1 MVFNRFYI
9 LFSHF
14 VIGMDRFDVV
24 LEENVDGGFVAL
36 VPRIPGCI
44 SEGETCAEALDN
56 VKDAIKAML
65 SVLKEDNIALTD
77 YSPFNRF
84 EIGKVA
90 V

>member
-44 SEGETCAEALDN
+44 SQGDTRSEALDN
-56 VKDAIKAML
+56 VTDAIKAML
-65 SVLKEDNIALTD
+65 DVLSEDNIDLND
-77 YSPFNRF
+77 YSPVSAV
-84 EIGKVA
+84 ELTSVA
-90 V
+90 I